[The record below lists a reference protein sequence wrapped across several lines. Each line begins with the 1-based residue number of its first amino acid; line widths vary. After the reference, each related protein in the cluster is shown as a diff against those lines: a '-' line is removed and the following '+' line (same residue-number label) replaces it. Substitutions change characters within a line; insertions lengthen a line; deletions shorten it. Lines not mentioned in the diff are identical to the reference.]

1 MTKGR
6 IALIVTILVLV
17 AAVVAAFIWLRPAPN
32 PNGDTEPTTTA
43 LPTTTATTAPVTD
56 PVESTAAI
64 EEKQLYWVF
73 AHGGLWVRSGPG
85 KDYALTGSL
94 EDGETIEVLDWKDG
108 WAYIEKPVK
117 GWCSGDYIHKLG
129 WYKDV
134 KTPEGTPPADNS
146 LKGKW
151 VHVTTPV
158 EVNGVL
164 SCTAG
169 IFRLRSNG
177 TFIHRV
183 DEYQKNAEGK
193 WGAVNT
199 LTDHPYWV
207 GEYNFD
213 GKQLVLKYMA
223 ELVETYDQKTGEP
236 LTREWVAWVE
246 TITLD
251 ITKGTGTITVPNAD
265 TIPVTLAN
273 EHAAAT
279 ETTLYKASNDVGT
292 PEDVCAVLQQRY
304 S

>member
-1 MTKGR
+1 MTKNKLL
-6 IALIVTILVLV
+6 ICICAL
-17 AAVVAAFIWLRPAPN
+17 AAVLAVLLCFLFVSRNQDKEPEATT
-32 PNGDTEPTTTA
+32 TEPS
-43 LPTTTATTAPVTD
+43 
-56 PVESTAAI
+56 STAATTEATEPSSDPTGTTE
-64 EEKQLYWVF
+64 EEKQMYWVF
-73 AHGGLWVRSGPG
+73 AHGGLWVRTGPG
-85 KDYALTGSL
+85 TDYVLAGSL
-94 EDGETIEVLDWKDG
+94 EDGEVIEVLDWKDG

-151 VHVTTPV
+151 VHVTPPV
-158 EVNGVL
+158 EKDGVV

-193 WGAVNT
+193 WVAVNT

-207 GEYNFD
+207 GEYSFD
-213 GKQLVLKYMA
+213 GKQLVLNYMA
-223 ELVETYDQKTGEP
+223 ELVETYDQQTGEP
-236 LTREWVAWVE
+236 KTREWTAWIETVA
-246 TITLD
+246 LD
-251 ITKGTGTITVPNAD
+251 IAKAAD
-265 TIPVTLAN
+265 TITAANADRIPLTLAN
-273 EHAAAT
+273 EHDTAS

-292 PEDVCAVLQQRY
+292 PEDVCAVLEQY
-304 S
+304 YP